1 MISPDLTYRVALE
14 RIDDLRP
21 EAKAW
26 RWVKLA
32 RAELN
37 PSPSRTEKER
47 HVCPAPP
54 PSQQQESMTN
64 RGTGQPSTV

>member
-1 MISPDLTYRVALE
+1 MISPDLTYQVGLE
-14 RIDDLRP
+14 RIDDLRR

-37 PSPSRTEKER
+37 ASPSRTEKER
-47 HVCPAPP
+47 HLRPAPP
-54 PSQQQESMTN
+54 PSQPQQSVTT
-64 RGTGQPSTV
+64 RGTGQASTV

>member
-14 RIDDLRP
+14 RIDDLRR

-47 HVCPAPP
+47 HVWPAPP
-54 PSQQQESMTN
+54 PSQRQESMTN
-64 RGTGQPSTV
+64 RGTGQASTV